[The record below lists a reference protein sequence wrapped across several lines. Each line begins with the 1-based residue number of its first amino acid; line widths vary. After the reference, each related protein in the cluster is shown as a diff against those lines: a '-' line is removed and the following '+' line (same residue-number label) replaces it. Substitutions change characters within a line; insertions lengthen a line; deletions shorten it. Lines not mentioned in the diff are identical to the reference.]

1 MKNEKIEVIK
11 QRNIYI
17 EMENKE
23 SEENEKTIW
32 WFYTIKI
39 KRYE

>member
-23 SEENEKTIW
+23 SEENEKTI
-32 WFYTIKI
+32 
-39 KRYE
+39 